1 MNKISTMSLM
11 RISMPSLHGD
21 IVFRED
27 GSSFSLE
34 SDSER
39 AIFQAVFD
47 IGDPRHISMAICSD
61 FTVFCQRT
69 LEMAFAYFSESDGS
83 PSSLSTGRFS
93 KEIRRPVEIRSEYD
107 SLKESVR
114 RLYMGFSDLLL
125 QGASRAFWIAF
136 GQDHLAIR
144 AANFFNQPVIVVG
157 RPVYAA
163 SYAVLERLSPGKWIG
178 LTFRGK
184 PDYLIGCYAPERMPD
199 FIFAFTGS
207 GRSIP
212 VSSMDQLMNAL

>member
-1 MNKISTMSLM
+1 MVFSRFHRAGYL
-11 RISMPSLHGD
+11 GD
-21 IVFRED
+21 
-27 GSSFSLE
+27 
-34 SDSER
+34 
-39 AIFQAVFD
+39 
-47 IGDPRHISMAICSD
+47 
-61 FTVFCQRT
+61 
-69 LEMAFAYFSESDGS
+69 
-83 PSSLSTGRFS
+83 
-93 KEIRRPVEIRSEYD
+93 EIRRPIEIRSEYD
-107 SLKESVR
+107 SLNESVR

-125 QGASRAFWIAF
+125 QSASKAFWIAF
-136 GQDHLAIR
+136 SPDSQAIR
-144 AANFFNQPVIVVG
+144 VANFFEQPVIVVG
-157 RPVYAA
+157 QPVYAA